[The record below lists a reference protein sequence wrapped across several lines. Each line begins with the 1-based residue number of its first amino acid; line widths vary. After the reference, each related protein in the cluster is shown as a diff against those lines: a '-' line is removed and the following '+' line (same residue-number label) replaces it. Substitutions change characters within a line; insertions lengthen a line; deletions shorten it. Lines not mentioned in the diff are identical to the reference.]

1 MKPGD
6 GALRAGVQARSRR
19 GQQGDGCRDTPSLE
33 PGALGPPLLQTDKDN
48 VVWQGSQTSPRV
60 GSKVTTG
67 AQKLQEGACGQRERE
82 RLNRDCKDTRNSSH
96 SSNVQANRQMKTLV
110 QSVDLR
116 DQVGF
121 RGPVLGLGTC
131 SAN

>member
-82 RLNRDCKDTRNSSH
+82 RDSTGTARTREILH
-96 SSNVQANRQMKTLV
+96 TVPMYRQTGK
-110 QSVDLR
+110 
-116 DQVGF
+116 
-121 RGPVLGLGTC
+121 
-131 SAN
+131 

>member
-48 VVWQGSQTSPRV
+48 VVWQGSQTSSRV

-67 AQKLQEGACGQRERE
+67 AQKLQEGACGQRERERE

-110 QSVDLR
+110 
-116 DQVGF
+116 
-121 RGPVLGLGTC
+121 
-131 SAN
+131 